1 MSREAIDVSV
11 SKRKTLR
18 EIFRIALPAVVSNI
32 SVPLLSLVDTAITGH
47 LGSAVYIG
55 AIAVGGMVF
64 NVLYWLMGFLRMGT
78 SGLTAQAFGR
88 GDGMGLSL
96 QLARGL
102 LLAAAIGLAFVAAA
116 PLIGPAALK
125 LVGCQPDVEQN
136 ALVYFRVGILGAPAV
151 FGIYVFSGWFIG
163 MQNSVWPMVVA
174 IAQNVAN
181 IAMSLAF
188 VYGLGMKVEGVAAG
202 TVVGEYVGLGIFVAI
217 YALHYSRRLPRPN
230 FRRIANRTALLHF
243 FGINRDIFLR
253 SLMLV
258 AVMSWFTVSGAR
270 SGAVVLAANALLM
283 QLFVI
288 FSYVNDGLAYAA
300 EAISGKTI
308 GAGNRA
314 EFVVMVR
321 LTMII
326 GGVAAIG
333 FAAVYAAGGR
343 GFLALLTNDVPTI
356 AEAMHFLPF
365 AVMIPLMSVGAFL
378 MDGVFVGATASR
390 QMLASAGVS
399 ATVFFG
405 LWIVLSPSMGNYGLW
420 TAFIGYLAARSGVML
435 LLYPGV
441 RRRAFVENVK

>member
-1 MSREAIDVSV
+1 MGTVGR
-11 SKRKTLR
+11 RTMR
-18 EIFRIALPAVVSNI
+18 EILRIALPAVVSNI

-64 NVLYWLMGFLRMGT
+64 SVLYWLMGFLRMGT

-88 GDGMGLSL
+88 ADGMGLSL

-102 LLAAAIGLAFVAAA
+102 LLAAAIGIVFVAAA
-116 PLIGPAALK
+116 PLIGPAALR
-125 LVGCQPDVEQN
+125 LVGSQPEVERS
-136 ALVYFRVGILGAPAV
+136 ALVYFSVGILGAPAV

-163 MQNSVWPMVVA
+163 MQNSLWPMVVA

-181 IAMSLAF
+181 IAASLAF
-188 VYGLGMKVEGVAAG
+188 VYGLGMRVEGVAAG
-202 TVVGEYVGLGIFVAI
+202 TVVGEYAGLGIFAAV
-217 YALHYSRRLPRPN
+217 YALRYSRRLPRPSL
-230 FRRIANRTALLHF
+230 RRIADRAALLRF

-253 SLMLV
+253 SLLLV

-270 SGAVVLAANALLM
+270 SGDVVLAANALLM

-300 EAISGKTI
+300 EAISGRTI
-308 GAGNRA
+308 GGGDRA
-314 EFVVMVR
+314 EFRRMVR
-321 LTMII
+321 LAMVA
-326 GGVAAIG
+326 GGAAAVA
-333 FAAVYAAGGR
+333 FAAAYAAGGR
-343 GFLALLTNDVPTI
+343 GFLSLLTDDAPTV
-356 AEAMHFLPF
+356 AEAMRYLPF
-365 AVMIPLMSVGAFL
+365 AAMIPIVSVGAFL

-399 ATVFFG
+399 AAVFFG
-405 LWIVLSPSMGNYGLW
+405 LWLALSPSLGNYGLW
-420 TAFIGYLAARSGVML
+420 AAFLGYLAARSAVML

-441 RRRAFVENVK
+441 RRRAFATNAK